1 MAILGK
7 EWKFWNL
14 LVRRRRPLWSQ
25 WRPLCGFGNFEK
37 KIKILEFFPKI
48 LKIWK
53 ILNKNFQSKK
63 QILTLRGVYC
73 IKIISNTGSLL
84 QTDNRIRESKQNPDK
99 CNVTTSDKVF
109 FLLLNSQEKY
119 HVLTIVLVAAK
130 RFPSAFHEVI
140 PAFQAQVTVGRVD
153 QSKLQRQRVHPSTCR
168 SDYWYQAGVLSL
180 GIEGLEQGTVYVLT
194 WGQCLWWMALET
206 HNLKT
211 TKTVAFLGITPKKQK
226 SRNPQ
231 TRALTKMRRNAH
243 LAWRGADRRPTS
255 GPYNDSEWGGCK

>member
-1 MAILGK
+1 MFGPGWPPGGSGRGGRVLYWSLWMWLRKTRIYDHFIL
-7 EWKFWNL
+7 
-14 LVRRRRPLWSQ
+14 S
-25 WRPLCGFGNFEK
+25 CCH
-37 KIKILEFFPKI
+37 
-48 LKIWK
+48 
-53 ILNKNFQSKK
+53 
-63 QILTLRGVYC
+63 C
-73 IKIISNTGSLL
+73 IETISNTGSLL
-84 QTDNRIRESKQNPDK
+84 KTDNRIRESKQNPGK

-109 FLLLNSQEKY
+109 FLLLNSQVNDY
-119 HVLTIVLVAAK
+119 VLTIVLLAAK

-140 PAFQAQVTVGRVD
+140 PAFQAQVTLGRVD

-194 WGQCLWWMALET
+194 WGQCLWWTAPET

-211 TKTVAFLGITPKKQK
+211 TKTVAFLGMTPKKQK

-255 GPYNDSEWGGCK
+255 GPYNDSEWGGCNMGVLNFPEFSVCCFLKDSWFAGGSLSDTW